1 MREVYLI
8 AGMAVVTFS
17 IRYLLLAISNRVN
30 LSPQLIQA
38 LRYIPPAVLTAIIV
52 PATLIPSGEEVIL
65 SYTNARLIGAIVAVI
80 VSWYSKNLLLT
91 ILVGMLAF
99 FAWQWLFR

>member
-8 AGMAVVTFS
+8 AGMAIVTFS
-17 IRYLLLAISNRVN
+17 IRYLLLAISNRVK
-30 LSPQLIQA
+30 LSAQLIQA

-52 PATLIPSGEEVIL
+52 PATLIPSGEEIIL
-65 SYTNARLIGAIVAVI
+65 SYTNARLIGAIMAVI

-91 ILVGMLAF
+91 ILVGMLTF
-99 FAWQWLFR
+99 FAWQWLLI